1 MFKLNPAPEFTVSCP
16 LSVPGLPQ
24 PLELKVCF
32 RYKNKSALAAWLQG
46 ASGVQNAVFLDQVIS
61 SWSGLFDDAG
71 QAVPYSLTA
80 LTALLENY
88 QSAFGE
94 LFDTYLKELTESK
107 RKNS

>member
-24 PLELKVCF
+24 PLELKVCY
-32 RYKNKSALAAWLQG
+32 RYKNKTALIAWLQSEVG
-46 ASGVQNAVFLDQVIS
+46 TPRAVFLDQVIS

-71 QAVPYSLTA
+71 QAVPCSLTA

-88 QSAFGE
+88 PTAYAE
-94 LFDTYLKELTESK
+94 LLGTYLKELTESK